1 MVSKHGNQV
10 QIIPKY
16 SRDFASGPDVETR
29 SSWLFLW
36 FFMIFPNFAE
46 VQTTIALYDSQW
58 SANSGQVMER
68 MRGVL
73 LSILSVLQLGIIWII
88 EIIVIISIIE
98 IISIIGILEIIM
110 EIFLPEHQECETAD
124 VPTKAEQQE
133 FWVVIIWQKLCGGN
147 LQQESP

>member
-1 MVSKHGNQV
+1 M
-10 QIIPKY
+10 
-16 SRDFASGPDVETR
+16 
-29 SSWLFLW
+29 
-36 FFMIFPNFAE
+36 
-46 VQTTIALYDSQW
+46 
-58 SANSGQVMER
+58 
-68 MRGVL
+68 
-73 LSILSVLQLGIIWII
+73 
-88 EIIVIISIIE
+88 IISIIE